1 VRRSRGG
8 FILVAVL
15 MASTVLLSAATAL
28 ALLARA
34 RSRTVAAETF
44 RLSAR
49 AAAESALR
57 EAAKRLRA
65 DSSDVVSR
73 LDPLFDPTKPLE
85 LERAGMK
92 IRVRLDPLDDRI
104 PLRGLFLPD
113 GSTVRR
119 EYDGAVRRLFQRVG
133 RPELT
138 DRFLDGLDRDKDAR
152 PGGGEASGDIDR
164 VPSDLTELLAIP
176 GIDPALLRG
185 SGDRPGLAAGLTV
198 YGGEKINLNVAEP
211 LALGLLDARF
221 DEETVK
227 ALVYARGTRALKSL
241 EDLKKIPAIPADALA
256 RIANALQFGSSYF
269 RVTIQVRRGAE
280 QRLFVAILHRSSGG
294 TPELVSWEE

>member
-1 VRRSRGG
+1 
-8 FILVAVL
+8 

-198 YGGEKINLNVAEP
+198 YGDEKINLNVAEP